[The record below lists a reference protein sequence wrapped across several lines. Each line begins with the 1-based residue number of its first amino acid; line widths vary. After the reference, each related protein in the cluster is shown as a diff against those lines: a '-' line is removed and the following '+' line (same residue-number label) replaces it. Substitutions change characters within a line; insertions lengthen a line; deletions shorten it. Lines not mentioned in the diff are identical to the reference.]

1 MEFFKPRLL
10 KKTEFFLPK
19 AHRLGHKSK
28 GSEEVLSKFRASVI
42 AIALAAM
49 FFIPISAI
57 PKTEKLPEEKPPVSE
72 APDSEKEEG
81 EKAET
86 PEIPEGSFRIFDLS
100 TEEVSEVSF
109 SDYVKGAI
117 ASEMGA
123 DFEFEA
129 LVAQGIAAFSCGL
142 YQQKIHFAADYDFSA
157 APEQKLGYMTEEKAK
172 EIYGENFEEKWAVI
186 SAAAEKALQYVL
198 VYEGEPALSVYHAV
212 SNGMTES
219 SENAWGGAVPYLVSV
234 ESPGDKLYSVYETE
248 VYISL
253 EKALET
259 LNKNGAGLSG
269 RNPEEWFKGAVLT
282 PAGYVDR
289 ITIGAATFSGEK
301 IRSIFGLRSSCF
313 EVDFSEGE
321 FVFKVRGY
329 GHGVGLSQVGANYM
343 AKEGASFEEILLH
356 YYPGTEIAEYK
367 EQE

>member
-1 MEFFKPRLL
+1 M
-10 KKTEFFLPK
+10 
-19 AHRLGHKSK
+19 
-28 GSEEVLSKFRASVI
+28 SKFRAAII
-42 AIALAAM
+42 AIALSAT
-49 FFIPISAI
+49 FFIPLSAI
-57 PKTEKLPEEKPPVSE
+57 PKAEKIPEEKPPSSGNSSSE
-72 APDSEKEEG
+72 AEEP
-81 EKAET
+81 EEIKT

-100 TEEVSEVSF
+100 TEEISEVSF
-109 SDYVKGAI
+109 ADYVKGAI

-157 APEQKLGYMTEEKAK
+157 APEQKLGYITEEKAK

-234 ESPGDKLYSVYETE
+234 ESPGDKLYSGYETE
-248 VYISL
+248 TRISL
-253 EKALET
+253 ETVLEA

-269 RNPEEWFKGAVLT
+269 KKPEDWFKGAILT
-282 PAGYVDR
+282 SAGYVDR

-301 IRSIFGLRSSCF
+301 IRSIFGLRSACF
-313 EVDFSEGE
+313 EVEYSEGE
-321 FVFKVRGY
+321 FIFKVRGY

-343 AKEGASFEEILLH
+343 AKEGASFGEILLH
-356 YYPGTEIAEYK
+356 YYPGTEIIGYGEIM
-367 EQE
+367 

>member
-1 MEFFKPRLL
+1 M
-10 KKTEFFLPK
+10 
-19 AHRLGHKSK
+19 
-28 GSEEVLSKFRASVI
+28 SKFRASVI
-42 AIALAAM
+42 AITLAAT
-49 FFIPISAI
+49 FFIPLLAI
-57 PKTEKLPEEKPPVSE
+57 PEEVNIPDEKPQIPENSSSE
-72 APDSEKEEG
+72 AEER
-81 EKAET
+81 EET
-86 PEIPEGSFRIFDLS
+86 ETQEIPKGRFRIFDLS
-100 TEEVSEVSF
+100 TEEVSEVAF
-109 SDYVKGAI
+109 LDYVKGAI

-157 APEQKLGYMTEEKAK
+157 APEQKLGYITEEKAR
-172 EIYGENFEEKWAVI
+172 EIYGGNFEEKWAVI

-234 ESPGDKLYSVYETE
+234 ESPGDKLYPGYETE
-248 VYISL
+248 IRISL

-269 RNPEEWFKGAVLT
+269 KKPEDWFKGAILT

-301 IRSIFGLRSSCF
+301 IRSIFGLRSSSF
-313 EVDFSEGE
+313 DVEFSEGE
-321 FVFKVRGY
+321 FIFKVRGY

-343 AKEGASFEEILLH
+343 AKEGATFEEILLH
-356 YYPGTEIAEYK
+356 YYPGTEIAACSDYFA
-367 EQE
+367 